1 MPVVRPFISNHSS
14 ILFMGLCLLGVAGCT
29 GGQLL
34 SLRPSVE
41 PVAGEIVSST
51 QALKP
56 APALQMLPLKPR
68 VEPVSDIQQIEPV
81 SDSVKQ
87 RQSSWCKQLR
97 ESAAADATVL
107 RSPSL
112 LGSIDDSGKAALN
125 LSVSYS
131 SFKKASLL
139 EQAAEIKCRKYLAET
154 GLKVLIFVSPQNL
167 TAAGY
172 RAKADKIIG
181 QAMDIKKLR
190 ASISK
195 AMTEGAIDRE
205 KATAVSVLLDRLSA
219 EGDAAKSQADR
230 RISERLLEGKSTDAL
245 SRELLLAEADMDK
258 INSELTTAGAIDVS
272 AKIGW
277 GDDVS
282 AGGFDVNDQSF
293 NGKVSFSIQ
302 LGALNPSRF
311 EHERLASEAKQ
322 RAIRS
327 EEGGTIWQVGVL
339 RRAHERAISGL
350 EDSQKKIEDAMIKA
364 KHLLSVLNSEPQPE
378 FEGARLNTRFE
389 LIKLN
394 ADRAGVVGS
403 LAEIRTNLN
412 RLQNG

>member
-1 MPVVRPFISNHSS
+1 MLVMRPFISNRRTA
-14 ILFMGLCLLGVAGCT
+14 LLVTACLLGVGGCT

-34 SLRPSVE
+34 SLKPSLAPTAGDIVASTKPMQPAPRLLLKPTVE
-41 PVAGEIVSST
+41 PA
-51 QALKP
+51 AD
-56 APALQMLPLKPR
+56 LQR
-68 VEPVSDIQQIEPV
+68 IDPVSDV
-81 SDSVKQ
+81 VKQ
-87 RQSSWCKQLR
+87 RTSSWCQQLR

-172 RAKADKIIG
+172 RAKSDKIYA
-181 QAMDIKKLR
+181 QNKEIKKLR
-190 ASISK
+190 ASISS
-195 AMTEGAIDRE
+195 AMTKGAIDRE
-205 KATAVSVLLDRLSA
+205 KATSISILLDRLVA

-230 RISERLLEGKSTDAL
+230 RVSERVLEGKSTDAL
-245 SRELLLAEADMDK
+245 GRELLLAEADLDK

-272 AKIGW
+272 AKVGW
-277 GDDVS
+277 GDNVS
-282 AGGFDVNDQSF
+282 TNGFEVNDQSF

-302 LGALNPSRF
+302 LGALNPARF
-311 EHERLASEAKQ
+311 EHERLASEAKL
-322 RAIRS
+322 RAIS
-327 EEGGTIWQVGVL
+327 TEEGGAIWQVGVL
-339 RRAHERAISGL
+339 RRAHERAIAGL
-350 EDSQKKIEDAMIKA
+350 EDSQKKIEGAIAQA
-364 KHLLSVLNSEPQPE
+364 KHLITVLNSEPQPE
-378 FEGARLNTRFE
+378 FEGARLNARFE
-389 LIKLN
+389 VIKLY
-394 ADRAGVVGS
+394 ADRAGIVGS
-403 LAEIRTNLN
+403 LQEIRTNLN